1 MEYQKI
7 SEAVSE
13 PFSENLKKLQELFP
27 SVVKDGEV
35 DFEALKD
42 ELGEF
47 TEVGQEWYGLNW
59 AGKRAAKKLAG
70 QRLVG
75 KTLKY
80 IPSESKNPESTEN
93 LYIEGDNLEALKLL
107 QNSYRGKI
115 KMIYIDPPYNT
126 GKDFVYN
133 DKYASSQKE
142 SDLEEGFVNEEGERL
157 EINNSDSAKYHANW
171 LSMMYPRLEVA
182 KTLLSEDG
190 VIFISIDDYE
200 IGNLRVLCDQVFGRQ
215 NLINTR
221 SLVYHIPDGS
231 NKGFITRAH
240 EYILPYAKNIK
251 NLKPFIRPD
260 GEKLSSERCTNTPT
274 KDNPTSS
281 IIFKKGLRY
290 AGDSAKISG
299 IIGDKEPIEVVGE
312 MIFNDGKLVNDVELR
327 SSWRN
332 KDQIEAYMRDG
343 IAYDE
348 SGQEVIEIFFE
359 KSGKPKYTKRLTH
372 YPLKSVIPNVKD
384 TLYDDLATS
393 TSFENPKPVELI
405 QLLTSLVCNDGDT
418 VLDFFSG
425 SGTTANSVFCHNIK
439 MQKSCNFILIQLDEN
454 LDVSLKKVTGKAKTH
469 IQSMISYLDSLGKPH
484 LLPEIGKER
493 IRRAGEKI
501 KAENPLAELDVG
513 FKVFKVDDT
522 NIRWLAAEAG
532 KQGITLEDA
541 LTAGGKDLRDFMNG
555 TNDLDVVYEIL
566 IRQYG
571 IPLTAPIDLLSD
583 IGERTYSIADTVIV
597 CLEEDVTDAVV
608 DKIANLEPIPQK
620 IVFRDSAF
628 GDNISLKE
636 NAMLRLDALM
646 QKHAVGGRQPY
657 SIEFL

>member
-7 SEAVSE
+7 SESVSE

-35 DFEALKD
+35 DFDALRA

-47 TEVGQEWYGLNW
+47 TEIGKERYELTW
-59 AGKRAAKKLAG
+59 AGKQDAQLLTG
-70 QRLVG
+70 EPLVG

-80 IPSESKNPESTEN
+80 VAEESKNPETTVI
-93 LYIEGDNLEALKLL
+93 LYIEGDNLVALKLL

-126 GKDFVYN
+126 GVDLIYQ
-133 DKYASSQKE
+133 DRRSQTQAE
-142 SDLEEGFVNEEGERL
+142 SDIAEGARTEDGKRL
-157 EINNSDSAKYHANW
+157 IINPDTSARYHANW
-171 LSMMYPRLEVA
+171 LSMIYPRMRLA
-182 KTLLSEDG
+182 RDFLQDDG

-200 IGNLRVLCDQVFGRQ
+200 VANMRRICDEIFGEKNLIVQFTIVSNSSKNNSNQVSVTHDYVLCYVKNKSSIPSDWLVERNNIDEFKKRANMLLKRGLPSDEIHKELLELIKYPRFFDFDHYTYVDKRGPFRASDLTAPGSKAFYDVLHPITQKPCKVGRRGWAYSPNSMNELIHDDRIYFGSDESVMPQLKNYLFENEKTLPRSVVFFDSQASTKWMKNQ
-215 NLINTR
+215 NLVFSYPKAID
-221 SLVYHIPDGS
+221 L
-231 NKGFITRAH
+231 
-240 EYILPYAKNIK
+240 
-251 NLKPFIRPD
+251 LKY
-260 GEKLSSERCTNTPT
+260 L
-274 KDNPTSS
+274 
-281 IIFKKGLRY
+281 
-290 AGDSAKISG
+290 ISMYPA
-299 IIGDKEPIEVVGE
+299 DDYVV
-312 MIFNDGKLVNDVELR
+312 M
-327 SSWRN
+327 
-332 KDQIEAYMRDG
+332 
-343 IAYDE
+343 
-348 SGQEVIEIFFE
+348 
-359 KSGKPKYTKRLTH
+359 
-372 YPLKSVIPNVKD
+372 
-384 TLYDDLATS
+384 
-393 TSFENPKPVELI
+393 
-405 QLLTSLVCNDGDT
+405 
-418 VLDFFSG
+418 DFFSG
-425 SGTTANSVFCHNIK
+425 SSSTAHAVMQLNAEDKGNRKFIMVQIPEVCEENSDAYKAGYKNI
-439 MQKSCNFILIQLDEN
+439 C
-454 LDVSLKKVTGKAKTH
+454 
-469 IQSMISYLDSLGKPH
+469 
-484 LLPEIGKER
+484 EIGKER

-501 KAENPLAELDVG
+501 KAEHPEVDVG

-541 LTAGGKDLRDFMNG
+541 LSAGGKDLRDFMNG

-583 IGERTYSIADTVIV
+583 IGERTYSIADTVVV
-597 CLEEDVTDAVV
+597 CLEEEVTDSVI

-628 GDNISLKE
+628 GDDISLKE

>member
-35 DFEALKD
+35 DFDALRA

-47 TEVGQEWYGLNW
+47 TEIGKERYELTW
-59 AGKRAAKKLAG
+59 AGKQDAQLLTG
-70 QRLVG
+70 EPLVG

-80 IPSESKNPESTEN
+80 VAEESKNPETTEN

-126 GKDFVYN
+126 GKDLIYQ
-133 DKYASSQKE
+133 DRRSQTQAE
-142 SDLEEGFVNEEGERL
+142 SDIAEGARTEDGKRL
-157 EINNSDSAKYHANW
+157 IINPDTSARYHANW
-171 LSMMYPRLEVA
+171 LSMIYPRMRLA
-182 KTLLSEDG
+182 RDFLQDDG

-200 IGNLRVLCDQVFGRQ
+200 VANMRRICDEIFGEKNLIVQFTIVSNSSKNNSNQVSVTHDYVLCYVKNKSSIPSDWLVERNNIDEFKMRANMLLKRGLPSDEIHKELLELIKYPRFFDFDHYTYVDKRGPFRASDLTAPGSKAFYDVLHPITQKPCKVGRRGWAYSPNSMNELIHDDRIYFGSDESVMPQLKNYLFENEKTLPRSVVFFDSQASTKWMKNQ
-215 NLINTR
+215 NLVFSYPKAID
-221 SLVYHIPDGS
+221 L
-231 NKGFITRAH
+231 
-240 EYILPYAKNIK
+240 
-251 NLKPFIRPD
+251 LKY
-260 GEKLSSERCTNTPT
+260 L
-274 KDNPTSS
+274 
-281 IIFKKGLRY
+281 
-290 AGDSAKISG
+290 ISMYPA
-299 IIGDKEPIEVVGE
+299 DDYVV
-312 MIFNDGKLVNDVELR
+312 M
-327 SSWRN
+327 
-332 KDQIEAYMRDG
+332 
-343 IAYDE
+343 
-348 SGQEVIEIFFE
+348 
-359 KSGKPKYTKRLTH
+359 
-372 YPLKSVIPNVKD
+372 
-384 TLYDDLATS
+384 
-393 TSFENPKPVELI
+393 
-405 QLLTSLVCNDGDT
+405 
-418 VLDFFSG
+418 DFFSG
-425 SGTTANSVFCHNIK
+425 SSSTAHAVMQLNAEDKGNRKFIMVQIPEVCEENSDAYKAGYKNI
-439 MQKSCNFILIQLDEN
+439 C
-454 LDVSLKKVTGKAKTH
+454 
-469 IQSMISYLDSLGKPH
+469 
-484 LLPEIGKER
+484 EIGKER
-493 IRRAGEKI
+493 IRKAGEKI
-501 KAENPLAELDVG
+501 KAEHPEVDVG

-532 KQGITLEDA
+532 KEGITLEDA
-541 LTAGGKDLRDFMNG
+541 LIAGGKDLRDFMNG

-597 CLEEDVTDAVV
+597 CLEEEVTDSVI

-628 GDNISLKE
+628 GDDISLKE

-646 QKHAVGGRQPY
+646 QKHAVGGKQPY